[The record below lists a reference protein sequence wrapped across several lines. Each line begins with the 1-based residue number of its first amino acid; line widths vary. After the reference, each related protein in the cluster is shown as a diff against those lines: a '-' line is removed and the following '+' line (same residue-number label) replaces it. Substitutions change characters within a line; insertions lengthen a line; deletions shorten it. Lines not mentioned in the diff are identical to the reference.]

1 LSIVFFPRQN
11 GGGRV
16 GDRRNQERSE
26 IGQTKELAM
35 NFQLQPQ
42 LAAAKRQLPFEC
54 VALLLQGGGA
64 LGAYQG
70 GVYEALAE
78 ADIHPNW
85 IAGISIGAINAA
97 ILAGNP
103 PKSRVERLREFWI
116 QVTSTA
122 PWDWSGNPLQ
132 SDDARNLL
140 NQMSAGLAAAFGA
153 TGFFSARAV
162 MPWLQP
168 GGTTAATSFYDTKHL
183 KGTLERLVD
192 FDRINAGM
200 TRFSAGAVNVRTGNF
215 AYFDT
220 TTHKI
225 APEHVMASGALP
237 PGFPAVEIDGEQYWD
252 GGLVSNTPLQWV
264 IESDPRRK
272 DTLAFQV
279 DLWSAQGA
287 APRNLAEV
295 ATRHKEIQFSS
306 RTRASTAQFKSVHR
320 VQRALAALLER
331 LPAGLDENDD
341 MKILKSVAS
350 DKVYNIIQ
358 LIYRARN
365 YEGHSKD
372 YEFSRLSM
380 QDHWRAGYHDAVRT
394 LRHPEVLARPASLD
408 GVFTFDLERD
418 GRE

>member
-1 LSIVFFPRQN
+1 
-11 GGGRV
+11 
-16 GDRRNQERSE
+16 
-26 IGQTKELAM
+26 M
-35 NFQLQPQ
+35 NFQLRPD
-42 LAAAKRQLPFEC
+42 LVKANHRLPFES

-97 ILAGNP
+97 IIAGNP
-103 PKSRVERLREFWI
+103 LNSRVDRLREFWT

-122 PWDWSGNPLQ
+122 PWDLSGNPFVDLAR

-153 TGFFSARAV
+153 TGFFSTRAV

-168 GGTTAATSFYDTKHL
+168 AGTMAATSFYDTKHL
-183 KGTLERLVD
+183 RQTLERLVD
-192 FDRINAGM
+192 FDRLNAGM

-252 GGLVSNTPLQWV
+252 GGLVSNTPLQWM
-264 IESDPRRK
+264 IESNPRRE

-279 DLWSAQGA
+279 DLWSSQGTL
-287 APRNLAEV
+287 PRNLAEV

-306 RTRASTAQFKSVHR
+306 RTRASTEQFKSVHR
-320 VQRALAALLER
+320 VQRALAALLRR
-331 LPAGLDENDD
+331 LPGDLEENDD
-341 MKILKSVAS
+341 LKILKSVAS
-350 DKVYNIIQ
+350 DKVYNIVH